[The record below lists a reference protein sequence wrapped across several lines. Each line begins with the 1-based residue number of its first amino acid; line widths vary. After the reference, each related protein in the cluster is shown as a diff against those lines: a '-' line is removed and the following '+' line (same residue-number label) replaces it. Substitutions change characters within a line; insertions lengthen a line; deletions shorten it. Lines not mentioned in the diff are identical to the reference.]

1 MVCFV
6 KTNHFERENMSASKY
21 RVVCTDIEGKTCVD
35 FYPAGYGR
43 PENCITHD
51 GILLMRQLANPKAT
65 LVDKAIL
72 TELGNEQIHIQFE
85 DVPKSMRKY
94 HELARQK
101 LAPFISR
108 NFKRMKQN
116 NADRTIEISFS
127 QMAVLYDLNS
137 LDIKD
142 NKPHS
147 AREHEL
153 SEQYNR
159 QKKLEQKRH
168 DRHEFYA
175 HQPHAAKPEILLAWK
190 QAQFRGD

>member
-1 MVCFV
+1 MFG
-6 KTNHFERENMSASKY
+6 KKY
-21 RVVCTDIEGKTCVD
+21 RVVCTDIKGKTCVD
-35 FYPAGYGR
+35 FYPAGCGR

-51 GILLMRQLANPKAT
+51 GILLMRQLANPEAV
-65 LVDKAIL
+65 LIDRAIL
-72 TELGNEQIHIQFE
+72 TELGNEQIHIQYE
-85 DVPKSMRKY
+85 GLPKSIRKY
-94 HELARQK
+94 QEPKRQK
-101 LAPFISR
+101 LSPLISK

-175 HQPHAAKPEILLAWK
+175 RQPHASNPEILLAWK

>member
-1 MVCFV
+1 MIYFV
-6 KTNHFERENMSASKY
+6 KINHFERENMSASKY

-51 GILLMRQLANPKAT
+51 GILLMRQLANPKAA
-65 LVDKAIL
+65 LVDRAIL

-85 DVPKSMRKY
+85 GVPKSMRKY
-94 HELARQK
+94 QELARQK
-101 LAPFISR
+101 LTPLISR

-142 NKPHS
+142 NEPHS

-175 HQPHAAKPEILLAWK
+175 RQPHAAKPEILLAWK